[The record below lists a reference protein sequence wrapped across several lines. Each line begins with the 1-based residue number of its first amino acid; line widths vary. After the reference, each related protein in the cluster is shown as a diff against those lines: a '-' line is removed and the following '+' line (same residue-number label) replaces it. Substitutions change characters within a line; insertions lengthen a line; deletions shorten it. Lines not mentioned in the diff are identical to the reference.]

1 MAKNPPRTGLRRRD
15 ATGHLD
21 PRYAAELLEQS
32 GETGTSDPPPS
43 GFVTDASDDLAE
55 QLGED
60 FVQAA
65 TSGEDGDADAGDEL
79 ITDEP
84 SVPDGDD
91 DDIGFEPEELAF
103 PAPKPTRTKPE
114 PAPARRAPKPKA
126 KAAKSKPA
134 KAKAKAKTAKTKP
147 AKAKPA
153 KAKLGRGSSVSKTKT
168 TKAKAAKAKPV
179 RKKAKQKP
187 ARKSSKRTR

>member
-32 GETGTSDPPPS
+32 GETETSDPPPS
-43 GFVTDASDDLAE
+43 GFVTDASDDFAE

-91 DDIGFEPEELAF
+91 DDIGFEPEELSF
-103 PAPKPTRTKPE
+103 PAPKPSHTKPAA
-114 PAPARRAPKPKA
+114 APVRKAKSKA
-126 KAAKSKPA
+126 KAARSRPA
-134 KAKAKAKTAKTKP
+134 KAKP

-153 KAKLGRGSSVSKTKT
+153 KAKLGRGSSTSKS
-168 TKAKAAKAKPV
+168 KAAKTKASKSKA
-179 RKKAKQKP
+179 RKKSKQKP

>member
-32 GETGTSDPPPS
+32 RETETSDPPPS
-43 GFVTDASDDLAE
+43 GFVTYASDEVAE

-65 TSGEDGDADAGDEL
+65 TSAEDADHDAGDDL
-79 ITDEP
+79 IMDEP

-91 DDIGFEPEELAF
+91 DDIGFEPEELSF
-103 PAPKPTRTKPE
+103 PPPKPHHAKPAA
-114 PAPARRAPKPKA
+114 APVRKAKRKA
-126 KAAKSKPA
+126 KAARSRPA
-134 KAKAKAKTAKTKP
+134 KVK

-153 KAKLGRGSSVSKTKT
+153 KAKLGRGSSTSKTQAAK
-168 TKAKAAKAKPV
+168 TKASKSKA
-179 RKKAKQKP
+179 RKKSKQKP